1 MAFMALKLGHP
12 TRVSAEAGDVNS
24 LTCPSYAHVKIE
36 FPSRGALPP
45 VTLHWYEGKK
55 QIEGKEEKEKLVPPA
70 ELVQKATALRK
81 GRLVDSGS
89 ILVGEK
95 GIAYSPND
103 YGSEV
108 YFSTGT
114 NASGQPET
122 FPSNNGGD
130 SGQKKEWVE
139 AIKAGK
145 PELALSNF
153 SYSGLLTAAFLL
165 GNVAIRTGKPFSWD
179 GEACKAT
186 DLPEAMK
193 YVRREYRKGWDLIG
207 YNANA

>member
-1 MAFMALKLGHP
+1 M
-12 TRVSAEAGDVNS
+12 
-24 LTCPSYAHVKIE
+24 E
-36 FPSRGALPP
+36 FPARGDLPP

-55 QIEGKEEKEKLVPPA
+55 DGQKLIPPS
-70 ELVQKATALRK
+70 ELVEKATALRE

-108 YFSTGT
+108 YFSTTGGA
-114 NASGQPET
+114 ASGKLEKL
-122 FPSNNGGD
+122 PSNDGGD
-130 SGQKKEWVE
+130 LGQKKEWVQ
-139 AIKAGK
+139 AIQAGK

-153 SYSGLLTAAFLL
+153 SYAGLLTAAFLL

-186 DLPEAMK
+186 DLPEAQK

-207 YNANA
+207 YNATA